1 MRSCKV
7 LIRQWERDTWG
18 LSRGHL
24 PRFWNQWPPYA
35 GHRVCI
41 AYRLPVVI
49 NTVHMFTMKL
59 LLSACCPYSS
69 RHPWCYRC
77 HLIRQSISYGLF
89 SPCYINLVHDGHRH
103 RHSSPTG
110 RALIAH
116 RPFSCLFLHP
126 HPQAVV
132 ILLPI
137 DLFVLRQVCVQDLLL
152 VLLIHCGPMGT
163 SYASDSYVVHDGSK
177 PSRRHSDHGR

>member
-1 MRSCKV
+1 MRSCIV

-18 LSRGHL
+18 FV
-24 PRFWNQWPPYA
+24 PRAFAPLLEPMA
-35 GHRVCI
+35 AVCGTPSI
-41 AYRLPVVI
+41 YRLP
-49 NTVHMFTMKL
+49 
-59 LLSACCPYSS
+59 SACCYKHSTHVHNEALIVCVLPIFKPT
-69 RHPWCYRC
+69 PWCYSC
-77 HLIRQSISYGLF
+77 HLIRQSISYCLF
-89 SPCYINLVHDGHRH
+89 SPWYINIVHDGHRH

-177 PSRRHSDHGR
+177 LSRRHSDHGR